1 MFNLKLT
8 RKTYQSPRTTVAEV
22 DLEETFLVS
31 TSLRFNVEVKELEHV
46 NEEDEP
52 LYFESF
58 E

>member
-1 MFNLKLT
+1 MFNLKMT
-8 RKTYQSPRTTVAEV
+8 RKTYQSPRTMVAEV

-31 TSLRFNVEVKELEHV
+31 TSLRFNVEVQELEQV
-46 NEEDEP
+46 DEEDEP

>member
-1 MFNLKLT
+1 MFNLKMT
-8 RKTYQSPRTTVAEV
+8 RKTYQSPRAMVAEV
-22 DLEETFLVS
+22 DLEEAFLNP

-46 NEEDEP
+46 NEEGEP